1 MRSSLALRQSSHC
14 SRRWCG
20 AVVFVVAFV
29 MALASPPAL
38 AIPPGHYAERDLV
51 SDVPGRAPVLDPNLV
66 NPWGLAI
73 SPTGGAA
80 WVANNG
86 TDVATLYTGL
96 VAGSPLVKAALEVS
110 IPGAAPTGAVFNGTG
125 GFVVTNGVSSAS
137 AIFLFASESGHIS
150 GWNPAVLPTTQA
162 RPAFTQA
169 GAVYK
174 GLALADTATG
184 PRLYATDFA
193 NGEVDV
199 LDTNFDLITLAGDFS
214 DPAIPADFAPFGIRT
229 VAGRIVV
236 TYAKQDAAAE
246 DDVPGAGNGFVAI
259 YDLDGNL
266 IDHFAEG
273 EPLNSPW
280 GIAQAPLSFGSA
292 SGALLIGNFGDGRI
306 HAYDPESGRL
316 LGALRGERGRKLS
329 IDGLWGL
336 DFGNG
341 ITVGSRETLLFTAG
355 PDDEVHG
362 LFGAITAVPS
372 G

>member
-1 MRSSLALRQSSHC
+1 MRSSLAPRPSSRR

-20 AVVFVVAFV
+20 AVGLVVAL
-29 MALASPPAL
+29 ALAVTSPVL
-38 AIPPGHYAERDLV
+38 AIPPGHYAERDVV
-51 SDVPGRAPVLDPNLV
+51 SDVPGRAPLLDPNLV

-80 WVANNG
+80 WVADNG
-86 TDVATLYTGL
+86 TDVSTLYTGL
-96 VAGSPLVKAALEVS
+96 VAGTPLVKATLEVS
-110 IPGAAPTGAVFNGTG
+110 IPGGAPTGAVFNATG
-125 GFVVTNGVSSAS
+125 GFVVTNGVSSAP
-137 AIFLFASESGHIS
+137 AIFLFASESGHIT
-150 GWNPAVLPTTQA
+150 GWNPAVPPTTQA

-169 GAVYK
+169 GAIYK

-184 PRLYATDFA
+184 PRLYATDFH
-193 NGEVDV
+193 NDQVDV

-214 DPAIPADFAPFGIRT
+214 DPAVPAGFAPFGIQT
-229 VAGRIVV
+229 IAGRIIV
-236 TYAKQDAAAE
+236 TYARQDATAE
-246 DDVPGAGNGFVAI
+246 DDVPGAGNGFVSI

-266 IDHFAEG
+266 IRHFAG
-273 EPLNSPW
+273 GDPLNSPW

-329 IDGLWGL
+329 IEGLWAL
-336 DFGNG
+336 AFGNG
-341 ITVGSRETLLFTAG
+341 VTVGDRDMLLFTAG
-355 PDDEVHG
+355 PDDETHG
-362 LFGAITAVPS
+362 LFGAITAIPS